1 MTPKFTGF
9 LRIAFL
15 VGALIAFV
23 PLSASAETIVSGA
36 GGGAFP
42 PDTSFNGIPIN
53 ALQFGYGLQIEETG
67 SAIGQFCT
75 VLLGAAVGDI
85 RQRIIIDG
93 VVSSG
98 SRTAANAATYSGI
111 VTVNL
116 GDGTPPA
123 AGVPFT
129 ATIVTDANDQGTLAL
144 IIGETTLPTAGVNEG
159 SQTVK

>member
-1 MTPKFTGF
+1 MTLKFTDF
-9 LRIAFL
+9 LRITFL
-15 VGALIAFV
+15 FGALIAFN

-42 PDTSFNGIPIN
+42 PETSFNGVPIN
-53 ALQFGYGLQIEETG
+53 ALEFGYGLQIEDSG
-67 SAIGQFCT
+67 GAIGQFCT

-85 RQRIIIDG
+85 RPRIIIDG

-111 VTVNL
+111 VTINM

-129 ATIVTDANDQGTLAL
+129 ATIVTDGNDQGTLGL
-144 IIGETTLPTAGVNEG
+144 VIGETTLPTAGVNEG

>member
-1 MTPKFTGF
+1 MTPKMTGF
-9 LRIAFL
+9 LKIAFL
-15 VGALIAFV
+15 AGALIAFV
-23 PLSASAETIVSGA
+23 PSSACAETIVTGA

-42 PDTSFNGIPIN
+42 PETSFNGIPIN
-53 ALQFGYGLQIEETG
+53 ALEFGYGLQIEDTG
-67 SAIGQFCT
+67 GAIGQFCT

-85 RQRIIIDG
+85 RQRIVIDG
-93 VVSSG
+93 VVSGG

-111 VTVNL
+111 VTVNM

-129 ATIVTDANDQGTLAL
+129 ATIVTDANDQGTLGL
-144 IIGETTLPTAGVNEG
+144 VIGQTTLPNAIVNEG